1 MNIFFDLDGT
11 LIDSRPRLY
20 HLFQYLVESSNLSFE
35 EYWDLKRNKIN
46 HYKILTS
53 KFNYTQDQYNDFE
66 NKWMCEIE
74 LKKWLDLDT
83 PFEGVNSLLAQLSER
98 HSLYIVTARQSIVNT
113 MQQLEGFGWYKYI
126 SSTLITE
133 QKNSKTHLIWN
144 SIKVSPEDWF
154 IGDTGKDIE
163 AGKELGIRTAA
174 VLTGFLNKQCLE
186 QYQPDIIIEKATKI
200 IL

>member
-1 MNIFFDLDGT
+1 
-11 LIDSRPRLY
+11 
-20 HLFQYLVESSNLSFE
+20 LVESSNLSFE

>member
-1 MNIFFDLDGT
+1 VNIFFDLDGT